1 MRLLM
6 CRDYKVNKKENPLN
20 CRKIAQNCSKLLKI
34 AQNCSKF
41 VLVSLNVNCFTPES
55 GS

>member
-20 CRKIAQNCSKLLKI
+20 CRKIAQNCSK
-34 AQNCSKF
+34 F